1 MTKTITIEDKVINGD
16 GTQTF
21 IGDLAIVN
29 DLGELHLG
37 VRAQFTL
44 PDTMTD
50 QELIDWLKINDYEQY
65 NYYP

>member
-21 IGDLAIVN
+21 IGDLAIVDN
-29 DLGELHLG
+29 VGELHIG
-37 VRAQFTL
+37 VRAEFTL

-50 QELIDWLKINDYEQY
+50 QELID
-65 NYYP
+65 